1 MKVIV
6 HGMVATGFG
15 TPLGPAPSVRDWEYM
30 NEAIEA
36 DTTPVFTSLAS
47 FIGVPLE
54 ILTTYRGHMIHLE
67 GGLSFHRTSPST
79 SGGNGMV
86 SLPSNNVIEQGS
98 MQWEGANYNIEVE
111 FVV

>member
-6 HGMVATGFG
+6 NGMVASGSG
-15 TPLGPAPSVRDWEYM
+15 TPLGPAPSVCDWEYM

-36 DTTPVFTSLAS
+36 DTTPVFTSVTE

-54 ILTTYRGHMIHLE
+54 ILTTYRGHMIHVE

-79 SGGNGMV
+79 NGGNGMV
-86 SLPSNNVIEQGS
+86 SLPSENVIEQGS
-98 MQWEGANYNIEVE
+98 MQWEGVDYNIEVE